1 MAQGVLAIEEIEP
14 YEEAETCHAATLL
27 ANELGCGTCGS
38 ARGEKIV
45 MDEDVPTGLDGID
58 MHFDLGGAVFQLVLV
73 RNGSVGQ
80 FACLANGD
88 EGYLQLLGDQHTEQ
102 EPAAFD
108 AHDGIDI
115 PRADALGELGGD
127 VGTKGMIEEYGCDV
141 LEEDARFWEIGDVAD
156 CGCDALGEQMVCFNW
171 AAILR

>member
-1 MAQGVLAIEEIEP
+1 VAQGVLAVEKIEP
-14 YEEAETCHAATLL
+14 YEEAETRYGTFLFSD
-27 ANELGCGTCGS
+27 EFCGRTGGS
-38 ARGEKIV
+38 ARGEKVV

-58 MHFDLGGAVFQLVLV
+58 MHFDLGGAVFQLVFV
-73 RNGSVGQ
+73 RNGLVGQ
-80 FACLANGD
+80 LACLANGY
-88 EGYLQLLGDQHTEQ
+88 EGYLQLLCDQHTEQ

-127 VGTKGMIEEYGCDV
+127 VGTEGVIEEYGSDV